1 VNRNLSVLFIC
12 FFLISLCIPDLLAQR
27 TYTTTSKKAIGFYE
41 EGKAQYRLR
50 YMLEAEELLLKAIK
64 TDEKFQEPH
73 LVLAELYWDQKKYD
87 EAIDMYSKGLSINES
102 FYPPGFVNKGNLEIR
117 MARYADARI
126 SFEKYLEFASSA
138 SKRIGE
144 AKRGIR
150 QAEFALEALKNP
162 VSFNPVRLPDAI
174 NSPDDEYWPSLSAD
188 EQTLIFTR
196 LVGSGDGLH
205 MQEDFY
211 VSYHDS
217 LSWSEAISTGKPLNT
232 FDNEGAQSISANGKT
247 MVYTVCN
254 RKGIIGR
261 CDLYFSEKFGD
272 EWSEPVNMGY
282 PINTKHKETQPS
294 LSSDGRILYFVS
306 DRPGGFGKQDIWMS
320 KLDINGKWSTP
331 VNLGD
336 KINTPGFESSP
347 FIHHDNQTL
356 YFSSNYHL
364 GMGGFDL
371 FYSRRDKEGKWQA
384 ASNLGSPINTQRDEI
399 GLIINAKGNMAFYAS
414 DISSTTGKDIYQFE
428 LYEEAR
434 PIEVSYMKGKV
445 YNGRTRQALKANFEL
460 YDLADGALVT
470 SSFSDFRNGEFLIC
484 IPTDRNYMLNVSREG
499 YLFYSENFSLEG
511 VFHLDEP
518 FKKNI
523 PLKEILVGKSIV
535 LRNVFFET
543 DDFQLKPESK
553 TELDKVVTLLRNNP
567 ELRVEISGHTDN
579 QGGEEYNQ
587 ELSEKRAASVV
598 EYLIAEGIEDDRLV
612 AKGYGFNVPIDTNE
626 TAEGRANNRRTE
638 LKVIE

>member
-1 VNRNLSVLFIC
+1 
-12 FFLISLCIPDLLAQR
+12 
-27 TYTTTSKKAIGFYE
+27 
-41 EGKAQYRLR
+41 
-50 YMLEAEELLLKAIK
+50 
-64 TDEKFQEPH
+64 
-73 LVLAELYWDQKKYD
+73 
-87 EAIDMYSKGLSINES
+87 
-102 FYPPGFVNKGNLEIR
+102 
-117 MARYADARI
+117 
-126 SFEKYLEFASSA
+126 
-138 SKRIGE
+138 
-144 AKRGIR
+144 
-150 QAEFALEALKNP
+150 
-162 VSFNPVRLPDAI
+162 
-174 NSPDDEYWPSLSAD
+174 
-188 EQTLIFTR
+188 
-196 LVGSGDGLH
+196 
-205 MQEDFY
+205 
-211 VSYHDS
+211 
-217 LSWSEAISTGKPLNT
+217 
-232 FDNEGAQSISANGKT
+232 
-247 MVYTVCN
+247 
-254 RKGIIGR
+254 
-261 CDLYFSEKFGD
+261 
-272 EWSEPVNMGY
+272 
-282 PINTKHKETQPS
+282 
-294 LSSDGRILYFVS
+294 
-306 DRPGGFGKQDIWMS
+306 MS